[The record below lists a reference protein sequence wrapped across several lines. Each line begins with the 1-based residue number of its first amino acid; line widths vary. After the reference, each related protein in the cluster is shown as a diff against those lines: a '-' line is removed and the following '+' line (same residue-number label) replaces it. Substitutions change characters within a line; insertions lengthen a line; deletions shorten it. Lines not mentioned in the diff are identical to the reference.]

1 LKRRSQQEGDDLTP
15 QTKPKFK
22 RILVPLDGSKL
33 GEAAVPYVEELA
45 SIAGAEIILLQIVR
59 LQYDL
64 ALVDAH
70 ASDLNEIS
78 SEYVTHAS
86 VAAREYLD
94 SVKERLTKKG
104 ISVQTLVEVGSPAE
118 KVVACAREK
127 NVDLIALSTHGHPG
141 IGQRALGSVTYKVL
155 HYADRPVF
163 LVTPSARATSRSDA

>member
-1 LKRRSQQEGDDLTP
+1 MTP

>member
-1 LKRRSQQEGDDLTP
+1 LTA
-15 QTKPKFK
+15 QAKPRFK

-70 ASDLNEIS
+70 ASELNGIS
-78 SEYVTHAS
+78 SEYVAHATA
-86 VAAREYLD
+86 AAREYLD
-94 SVKERLTKKG
+94 SIKARLTKKG
-104 ISVQTLVEVGSPAE
+104 IGVQTLVEVGSPAE

-141 IGQRALGSVTYKVL
+141 IGQRTLGSVTYKVL

-163 LVTPSARATSRSDA
+163 LVTPSARATSSSDS

>member
-1 LKRRSQQEGDDLTP
+1 MTALA
-15 QTKPKFK
+15 KPKFK

-45 SIAGAEIILLQIVR
+45 SIAGAELILLQIVR

-70 ASDLNEIS
+70 ASDLDKIS

-86 VAAREYLD
+86 AAAQEYLD
-94 SVKERLTKKG
+94 SIKERLIKKG
-104 ISVQTLVEVGSPAE
+104 IGVQTLVEVGSPAE

-163 LVTPSARATSRSDA
+163 LVTPSARATSRSDS

>member
-1 LKRRSQQEGDDLTP
+1 MTAQARPR
-15 QTKPKFK
+15 FK
-22 RILVPLDGSKL
+22 RILVPLDGSQL
-33 GEAAVPYVEELA
+33 GEAAVPFVEELA
-45 SIAGAEIILLQIVR
+45 SIAHAEVILLQIVR

-70 ASDLNEIS
+70 ASDLDKIS
-78 SEYVTHAS
+78 SEYVTHATG
-86 VAAREYLD
+86 AAQEYLD
-94 SVKERLTKKG
+94 SIKERLVRKG
-104 ISVQTLVEVGSPAE
+104 VAVQTVVEVGSPAE

-163 LVTPSARATSRSDA
+163 LVTPTARAASRRES

>member
-1 LKRRSQQEGDDLTP
+1 LKKRGSQEGDDLTA
-15 QTKPKFK
+15 QAKPRFK
-22 RILVPLDGSKL
+22 RILVPLDGSQL

-45 SIAGAEIILLQIVR
+45 SIAGAEVILLQIVR

-70 ASDLNEIS
+70 ASDLDKIS
-78 SEYVTHAS
+78 SEYASHAS
-86 VAAREYLD
+86 GAAQEYLN
-94 SVKERLTKKG
+94 SIKKRLTRKG
-104 ISVQTLVEVGSPAE
+104 IAVQTVVETGSPAE

-163 LVTPSARATSRSDA
+163 LVTPSARAASSS